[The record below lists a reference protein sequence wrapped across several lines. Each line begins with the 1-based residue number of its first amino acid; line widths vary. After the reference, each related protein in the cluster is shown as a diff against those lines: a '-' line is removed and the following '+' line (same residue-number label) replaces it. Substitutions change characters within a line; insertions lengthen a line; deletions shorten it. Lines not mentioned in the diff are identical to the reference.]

1 MARPRFHKLD
11 ATQQQQILDAAL
23 REFAGNGF
31 GGASLNRIIEEAGI
45 SKGSMYYY
53 FDGKEDLYA
62 HVVRD
67 QVERLIQD
75 AGPIPVP
82 ETTDPD
88 AFWEE
93 LTTAYLRL
101 MRALLARPQAA
112 GLLRGWLNG
121 GTPAMQEAQQDAE
134 RDVRPWM
141 VRTVTAGQTIGAVRT
156 DLPPEL
162 LIAVAF
168 ALGQVVDVWL
178 ITRTDDDDDP
188 GDSVRTLMGM
198 MRRALAP

>member
-11 ATQQQQILDAAL
+11 EQQQQMILDAAR
-23 REFAGNGF
+23 REFAAHGF
-31 GGASLNRIIEEAGI
+31 GGASLNRIIEGAGI

-53 FDGKEDLYA
+53 FDSKEDLYA

-82 ETTDPD
+82 ETKDPD
-88 AFWEE
+88 AFWGE

-101 MRALLARPQAA
+101 MRALLSRPEAA

-121 GTPAMQEAQQDAE
+121 GTPSLQHAQEDAE

-141 VRTVTAGQTIGAVRT
+141 MRAVTAGQAIGAVRT
-156 DLPPEL
+156 DLPPDL

-168 ALGQVVDVWL
+168 ALGQVVDIWL
-178 ITRTDDDDDP
+178 ITRTDDADP
-188 GDSVRTLMGM
+188 EDSVRTLMEM